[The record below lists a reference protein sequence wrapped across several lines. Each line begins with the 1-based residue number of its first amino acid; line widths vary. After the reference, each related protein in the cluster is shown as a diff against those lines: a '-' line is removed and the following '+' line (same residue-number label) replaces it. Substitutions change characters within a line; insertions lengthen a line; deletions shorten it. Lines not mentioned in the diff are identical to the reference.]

1 MNGEITMGR
10 RRRSKPDEE
19 VELNLAAMLDM
30 AFQLLTFFIL
40 TFKPAPVEGQISLRM
55 PPPQPL
61 ANANA
66 TKQAGET
73 DSKDPV
79 QGFNTLAI
87 ILTTDDSG
95 KLAHIYVAKQ
105 EIPVNEGPL
114 KLFNDYL
121 KKVLNDPGSPFDQVI
136 IQVPAKLH
144 YSELMRVMGVCSKQT
159 VGGDPKNKLTKLS
172 LVEREESRI
181 ARVARGFIVA
191 RSLREPPPK
200 MFQRSELRRLL
211 SMAFLMVILFM
222 VIQNSLPD
230 NRRLLVGRDGNK
242 DQVVQEIEEG
252 SADQPERVPATP
264 KSSAVR
270 PAARKTA
277 AGHSTIAFANANSGT
292 PDSSTSSAK
301 VNSPTIPRRARPR
314 PASLLQKATNPAR
327 RLQVRRAPARRK
339 RPRRTIRSVRRLQA
353 RGAQARQL
361 RLFLFERI
369 RFPRRERGNPRPIS
383 SPPHG
388 NPLRTERQTR
398 FQPRMGRPTKTPT
411 KPRRPR
417 RIWSTSMTTRSAPKF
432 PKCRLTN
439 GSRAGSPINPTSGWW
454 HARNCNSRSIP
465 KCSRVRTIFAA
476 SCINSIYMFAA

>member
-1 MNGEITMGR
+1 MAVANGEIIMGR
-10 RRRSKPDEE
+10 KSKRHKPDEE

-95 KLAHIYVAKQ
+95 KLAHIYVAQQ
-105 EIPVNEGPL
+105 EIPVDEGPL

-159 VGGDPKNKLTKLS
+159 VGGDPHNKLTKLS
-172 LVEREESRI
+172 LVERKESRI
-181 ARVARGFIVA
+181 ARVARGIVVA

-230 NRRLLVGRDGNK
+230 NRRLLVGRDGDK
-242 DQVVQEIEEG
+242 DKVVQEIDEG
-252 SADQPERVPATP
+252 AADQPERVPASP
-264 KSSAVR
+264 KSSAVSH
-270 PAARKTA
+270 ATRKTA
-277 AGHSTIAFANANSGT
+277 AGNSTVAFADESASRATAANDPVSTATTSTAT
-292 PDSSTSSAK
+292 PSEATPSKASASKGSPSTATPAFPFRANPIPPPGSAA
-301 VNSPTIPRRARPR
+301 IPARSATRRA
-314 PASLLQKATNPAR
+314 S
-327 RLQVRRAPARRK
+327 
-339 RPRRTIRSVRRLQA
+339 IRSGRSGQHNSS
-353 RGAQARQL
+353 
-361 RLFLFERI
+361 
-369 RFPRRERGNPRPIS
+369 REWADR
-383 SPPHG
+383 
-388 NPLRTERQTR
+388 
-398 FQPRMGRPTKTPT
+398 
-411 KPRRPR
+411 RRPR
-417 RIWSTSMTTRSAPKF
+417 
-432 PKCRLTN
+432 
-439 GSRAGSPINPTSGWW
+439 
-454 HARNCNSRSIP
+454 
-465 KCSRVRTIFAA
+465 
-476 SCINSIYMFAA
+476 